1 MTKSPD
7 TPRQDLAADLL
18 ADLTQPV
25 PIDTVFKSDSPATS
39 VGSPGPAAL
48 QESRAFRPAVQWL
61 VRISPLDWRKP
72 SLSVARD
79 STAMHLGP
87 IRAEVALFRSA
98 AMHLGPIRVE
108 LALFRSAVT

>member
-1 MTKSPD
+1 MTKGPD
-7 TPRQDLAADLL
+7 TPRHDLAADLL

-25 PIDTVFKSDSPATS
+25 PIDTVFGSESPATS

-48 QESRAFRPAVQWL
+48 QESRALRAAVQWL

-79 STAMHLGP
+79 STAIRLGP
-87 IRAEVALFRSA
+87 IQ
-98 AMHLGPIRVE
+98 VE
-108 LALFRSAVT
+108 LAFVRSADA